1 MSHIVTKIFILLLAA
16 SVLISPIAGAETYG
30 TTVSLTIPQNPP
42 PSTPSLGDIESKL
55 FISAT
60 KVVTDAGGYKV
71 DGVLGVTEVTFNGY
85 GGTRVIKP
93 VNIPENAY
101 LIVTYTI
108 NGQSVTRG
116 YKDGFFTFKLS
127 EHSKSMN
134 VHLLLDFYIESSDDE
149 GGDSTEGGS
158 GSGQNPGTGGGNENE
173 GGNEGGSGSGQTPG
187 DEGGDSTEG
196 GSGSGQNPGTGG
208 GNENEGGNEGGD
220 DSGQTPGDEGGDNPS
235 VKPNYPSMPDVPSN
249 PDTPV
254 TPSTPSE
261 PENPYTP
268 DTPGSDTPG
277 SDEPYLPILPPA
289 GSVYNLAG
297 FIPLLAGFLL
307 LFLVF
312 FWRRKVYRIL
322 KSHAKK
328 HGEKP
333 EKEHL
338 KEIADAIIK
347 LVRDEGRYPEWKKNS
362 DVAKRL
368 SADIVSVLDEMN
380 YARAVPRGALVAE
393 IIKAARG
400 RINRH
405 RL

>member
-1 MSHIVTKIFILLLAA
+1 MTHTVVKVILLLLALSFLIVPLAGVEVYGGQTTVTLDLTGGSVVPPAA
-16 SVLISPIAGAETYG
+16 SYSTLVVIADSAVQQMGYTVNGVVNATSVPISLSGQDIEIIPSSLPEGTLLKSTFQYSGVEVSFADSNFREHFPRHPEAIEFYVYLSLETVAAPPGADEGEEGSG
-30 TTVSLTIPQNPP
+30 TTPD
-42 PSTPSLGDIESKL
+42 TPS
-55 FISAT
+55 
-60 KVVTDAGGYKV
+60 V
-71 DGVLGVTEVTFNGY
+71 
-85 GGTRVIKP
+85 
-93 VNIPENAY
+93 
-101 LIVTYTI
+101 
-108 NGQSVTRG
+108 
-116 YKDGFFTFKLS
+116 
-127 EHSKSMN
+127 
-134 VHLLLDFYIESSDDE
+134 
-149 GGDSTEGGS
+149 
-158 GSGQNPGTGGGNENE
+158 
-173 GGNEGGSGSGQTPG
+173 
-187 DEGGDSTEG
+187 
-196 GSGSGQNPGTGG
+196 
-208 GNENEGGNEGGD
+208 
-220 DSGQTPGDEGGDNPS
+220 
-235 VKPNYPSMPDVPSN
+235 

-254 TPSTPSE
+254 VPDI
-261 PENPYTP
+261 PEIP
-268 DTPGSDTPG
+268 DTPFFPEVPDTPG

-297 FIPLLAGFLL
+297 FIPLGAGALL

-312 FWRRKVYRIL
+312 FWKRKVYRIL

-393 IIKAARG
+393 ILKSAKG

>member
-1 MSHIVTKIFILLLAA
+1 MSRIVTKILLLFLAV
-16 SVLISPIAGAETYG
+16 SFLTVPIAGAETYG

-55 FISAT
+55 SISAT
-60 KVVTDAGGYKV
+60 KVVMDAGGYKV

-85 GGTRVIKP
+85 GGTCRIVP
-93 VNIPENAY
+93 VNMPEDAY
-101 LIVTYTI
+101 LNVIYTY
-108 NGQSVTRG
+108 NGYS
-116 YKDGFFTFKLS
+116 FTDTYDEYLNFVLT
-127 EHSKSMN
+127 EHYRPMEIT
-134 VHLLLDFYIESSDDE
+134 LLLDFYIESSDDE

-173 GGNEGGSGSGQTPG
+173 GE
-187 DEGGDSTEG
+187 
-196 GSGSGQNPGTGG
+196 
-208 GNENEGGNEGGD
+208 NEGGD

-235 VKPNYPSMPDVPSN
+235 VKPNYPSMPDVPSM
-249 PDTPV
+249 DTPD

-268 DTPGSDTPG
+268 DTPGSDEPG
-277 SDEPYLPILPPA
+277 SDEPYTPLLPPA

-297 FIPLLAGFLL
+297 FIPLFAGFLL

-393 IIKAARG
+393 ILKAARG

>member
-1 MSHIVTKIFILLLAA
+1 MIHSSFSILKGLFVVLLFASFFTLPGIAVETTQHDTVISTSVSEVEVIVDESIKNLGYVVNDEEYTGPVYVLLGGDVVVCLKSNPSKGTLS
-16 SVLISPIAGAETYG
+16 SVIEGNAEHDLYDYSVRLYNIKSAHVTLRLTLSGGSPNTD
-30 TTVSLTIPQNPP
+30 TTVTPPKPYYP
-42 PSTPSLGDIESKL
+42 PS
-55 FISAT
+55 
-60 KVVTDAGGYKV
+60 V
-71 DGVLGVTEVTFNGY
+71 DE
-85 GGTRVIKP
+85 
-93 VNIPENAY
+93 PE
-101 LIVTYTI
+101 
-108 NGQSVTRG
+108 
-116 YKDGFFTFKLS
+116 
-127 EHSKSMN
+127 E
-134 VHLLLDFYIESSDDE
+134 
-149 GGDSTEGGS
+149 
-158 GSGQNPGTGGGNENE
+158 
-173 GGNEGGSGSGQTPG
+173 
-187 DEGGDSTEG
+187 
-196 GSGSGQNPGTGG
+196 
-208 GNENEGGNEGGD
+208 
-220 DSGQTPGDEGGDNPS
+220 
-235 VKPNYPSMPDVPSN
+235 
-249 PDTPV
+249 PDTPDV
-254 TPSTPSE
+254 PSE
-261 PENPYTP
+261 PENP
-268 DTPGSDTPG
+268 DTPG
-277 SDEPYLPILPPA
+277 SDEPYTPILPPA

-297 FIPLLAGFLL
+297 FIPLVAGFLL

-393 IIKAARG
+393 ILKAAKG

>member
-1 MSHIVTKIFILLLAA
+1 MIRNNLWGKLLFILLTLFLLVSPVSGDVVNSDSATVTLDITTVPSEPQQPVVSTLFVHA
-16 SVLISPIAGAETYG
+16 DEDVKQLGYIVNGISNAET
-30 TTVSLTIPQNPP
+30 VPI
-42 PSTPSLGDIESKL
+42 ST
-55 FISAT
+55 
-60 KVVTDAGGYKV
+60 
-71 DGVLGVTEVTFNGY
+71 
-85 GGTRVIKP
+85 
-93 VNIPENAY
+93 
-101 LIVTYTI
+101 
-108 NGQSVTRG
+108 
-116 YKDGFFTFKLS
+116 
-127 EHSKSMN
+127 
-134 VHLLLDFYIESSDDE
+134 
-149 GGDSTEGGS
+149 
-158 GSGQNPGTGGGNENE
+158 SGQDIIVIPSSLPSGTLMIFKFEFTDFSNSMTDTSFNEHFPRHPEPIEIHLYLSLDIPGGGNDDGDGDENGE
-173 GGNEGGSGSGQTPG
+173 GNEGGEGSGTETEKPG
-187 DEGGDSTEG
+187 DESPSNPVVPNTPSKPDTPSNPQNPVVPDTP
-196 GSGSGQNPGTGG
+196 SKPDTPSNPQNPG
-208 GNENEGGNEGGD
+208 
-220 DSGQTPGDEGGDNPS
+220 
-235 VKPNYPSMPDVPSN
+235 V

-254 TPSTPSE
+254 E
-261 PENPYTP
+261 PETP
-268 DTPGSDTPG
+268 DEPFFPDTPG
-277 SDEPYLPILPPA
+277 SDEPYTPILPPA
-289 GSVYNLAG
+289 GSVYNFAG
-297 FIPLLAGFLL
+297 FIPLVAGFLL

-393 IIKAARG
+393 ILKAAKG